1 MPAKKVRSGDGILSK
16 LIAERLRVP
25 QAHGEFIVDTVFE
38 CIRELVLVH
47 DKQIIISKFGQFL
60 PYNNPPGYRI
70 TPQGNRVE
78 TTSFKKVRFRPS
90 AACKTERVRHNG
102 ESLQEPKTSESS
114 EE

>member
-1 MPAKKVRSGDGILSK
+1 MPNKKVRSGDGILSK

-47 DKQIIISKFGQFL
+47 NKTIIVNKFGQFL
-60 PYNNPPGYRI
+60 PYTNPSGYRI
-70 TPQGNRVE
+70 TPQGNRVN
-78 TTSFKKVRFRPS
+78 TTSFKKVKFRPS
-90 AACKTERVRHNG
+90 AACRTERIRYNG
-102 ESLQEPKTSESS
+102 ESLQEPETSEPS